1 MSKKFV
7 KVSPSVTLKE
17 AIKFMHDGQQK
28 CILVVDDEDFLE
40 GILTYG
46 DIRRYLSK
54 KLNDA
59 SLGDSTAS
67 DVIGKPELYLVYF
80 NCFLLS
86 LPLSTKA

>member
-17 AIKFMHDGQQK
+17 AIKFMHDGQQQ

-46 DIRRYLSK
+46 IRRYLSN
-54 KLNDA
+54 KLSDA
-59 SLGDSTAS
+59 SLGDSTTS
-67 DVIGKPELYLVYF
+67 DVIGKPELYLLY
-80 NCFLLS
+80 
-86 LPLSTKA
+86 